1 MYSSWV
7 ALDVKNSP
15 ANVGNVKE
23 AGLIP
28 GSGRSPREGNGN
40 PLQYSWLKNPMD
52 RGARWA
58 TVHGVTKNQTQLK
71 WLSTQFNLYLIFT
84 YVSFYGQNLY
94 YNYFFS
100 KVNTNFYFI
109 ASWVVSFI
117 SFKILFNGNPQS
129 DIKDYNKQVK

>member
-1 MYSSWV
+1 MYSSRV
-7 ALDVKNSP
+7 ALEVKNSP
-15 ANVGNVKE
+15 ANAGDVKE
-23 AGLIP
+23 AGSIP
-28 GSGRSPREGNGN
+28 RSGRSPREGNGN
-40 PLQYSWLKNPMD
+40 PLQYTWLKNPMD

-58 TVHGVTKNQTQLK
+58 TVHGVTKNRTQLK

-84 YVSFYGQNLY
+84 YVSFYGQNLH

-117 SFKILFNGNPQS
+117 SFKILFNGHPQS
-129 DIKDYNKQVK
+129 DIKDYNK